1 MAKKMTI
8 ENLAEIVQ
16 KGFKE
21 SDIRTDK
28 KIDDLAAIVN
38 RGFECV
44 GKEMTEIRNTMA
56 TKEDLHEVQDIL
68 SNAIKDLEMRM
79 SAYMSFNK
87 EELDRLKSWMQTIE
101 ERVAFLEQKYKHKK

>member
-8 ENLAEIVQ
+8 E
-16 KGFKE
+16 
-21 SDIRTDK
+21 
-28 KIDDLAAIVN
+28 DLGGMVK
-38 RGFECV
+38 RGFDDV
-44 GKEMTEIRNTMA
+44 QIRIDTLA
-56 TKEDLHEVQDIL
+56 TKEELHEVRDIL

>member
-8 ENLAEIVQ
+8 E
-16 KGFKE
+16 
-21 SDIRTDK
+21 
-28 KIDDLAAIVN
+28 DLGVMVK
-38 RGFECV
+38 RGFDDV
-44 GKEMTEIRNTMA
+44 QIRIDTLA
-56 TKEDLHEVQDIL
+56 TKEELHEVRDIL